1 MTNKNKTRTGIGVER
16 KENESAGSLSRRFL
30 QKVRRSGVLLE
41 ARQRKYRQPK
51 KNKTARRRSALVRV
65 ERGEK
70 YKKLRK
76 WGKLK

>member
-1 MTNKNKTRTGIGVER
+1 MAKTRSGVGVER

-41 ARQRKYRQPK
+41 ARQRKYRKLK
-51 KNKTARRRSALVRV
+51 KNKTARRKSALVRV